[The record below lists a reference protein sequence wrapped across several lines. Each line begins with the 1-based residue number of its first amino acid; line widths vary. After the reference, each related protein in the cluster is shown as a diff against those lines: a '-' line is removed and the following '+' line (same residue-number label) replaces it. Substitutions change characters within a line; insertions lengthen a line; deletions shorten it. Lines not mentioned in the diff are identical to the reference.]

1 MTVASETPVA
11 AYRGQFQATRGNLPG
26 AGQDWADTLREA
38 GMRRFESTGF
48 PTRRVEAWKYTD
60 LRKLAKL
67 DLQPAP
73 VTVNGLSPDL
83 QAEMARAKAS
93 AHAAVFV
100 NGHFRADLSRLD
112 ALPAGVRLAPLR
124 QLLEAGDPLVAAH
137 LGQVLPDA
145 ARDRPLLDLN
155 TAFME
160 DGFVLHVTRGT
171 VLEEPIRISLLT
183 ERSDAPIAVFPRNL
197 IVAEPGSA
205 ATVVEA
211 HVSVDGTA
219 GLGDSVTEIVIGDGA
234 RLRHYK
240 RQEDGDG
247 TNHLATILADIGRD
261 ATYDNFALTRGAE
274 LSRNDIHARLAGRG
288 GDCRL
293 CGAYLGDRRQVLDTT
308 TVIEHASADCTS
320 RQVYKGVL
328 GDAARGV
335 FQGRVVVARDA
346 QRTDGH
352 QLSNALLLSPS
363 AEIDA
368 KPELEIYADDVKCSH
383 GATAGEIDAD
393 ALFYLRCRG
402 IGEAEARA
410 LLVEAF
416 VREAMDD
423 LADANVRAEFEQA
436 VTGWLANLGSA
447 S

>member
-1 MTVASETPVA
+1 MSVPSDTTVA
-11 AYRGQFQATRGNLPG
+11 AYRGQFQAARRTLPG
-26 AGQDWADTLREA
+26 AGQDWADTLRDT
-38 GMRRFESTGF
+38 GMRRFEAAGF

-73 VTVNGLSPDL
+73 ATVNGLSPVL
-83 QAEMARAKAS
+83 QVEAERAKAA
-93 AHAAVFV
+93 AHSAVFV

-112 ALPAGVRLAPLR
+112 TLPDGVRLAPLR
-124 QLLEAGDPLVAAH
+124 QLLEAGDPLVAEH
-137 LGQVLPDA
+137 LGHVLAHAVDN
-145 ARDRPLLDLN
+145 RPLLDLN
-155 TAFME
+155 TALME
-160 DGFVLHVTRGT
+160 DGFVLHLARGT
-171 VLEEPIRISLLT
+171 VLEAPIRISMLT
-183 ERSDAPIAVFPRNL
+183 EHSETPIGVFPRNL
-197 IVAEPGSA
+197 IIAEPGSA
-205 ATVVEA
+205 ASVVET
-211 HVSVDGTA
+211 HVSVDGTTS
-219 GLGDSVTEIVIGDGA
+219 LGDSVTEVVVGDGA

-240 RQEDGDG
+240 RQEDGSSAH
-247 TNHLATILADIGRD
+247 HLATILADIGRD
-261 ATYDNFALTRGAE
+261 ATYDNFILTRGAE

-293 CGAYLGDRRQVLDTT
+293 CGSYLGDRKQVLDTT
-308 TVIEHASADCTS
+308 TVIEHASPDCTS

-346 QRTDGH
+346 QRTDGY
-352 QLSNALLLSPS
+352 QLSNALLLSPA

-383 GATAGEIDAD
+383 GATAGEIDGD

-410 LLVEAF
+410 LLIEAF
-416 VREAMDD
+416 VREALED
-423 LADANVRAEFEQA
+423 LADEGVRAEFEQA
-436 VTGWLANLGSA
+436 VTGWLADLGTPS
-447 S
+447 